1 MDLEHSSIIHYTCI
15 NVERQLNENC
25 KPITES
31 VPTESSKLINETLIK
46 FYSQIGKFENNY
58 REKEN

>member
-1 MDLEHSSIIHYTCI
+1 MYLS
-15 NVERQLNENC
+15 VERRLNENC

-46 FYSQIGKFENNY
+46 FYSQKGKFENNY
-58 REKEN
+58 HERKRE